1 MNPRTRHFLFVVA
14 ILLPF
19 ALAWGSDKGTMAP
32 VVRLERGWEYR
43 PASRGKDSEVVLT
56 PPDTGGSPDWRPAK
70 SLRLNEQKEGLGFW
84 FRIALPDV
92 PWDDSQVLLQTDA
105 PVFAAFLDDSLIYR
119 YGNPGAGA
127 ASRFPDLTWH
137 LLPLPPDFQKRRFY
151 LWIPD
156 LRPYDVFLESASLA
170 PRRAFPRLISENAK
184 APFRKDFLQNPL
196 SALVTTLGL
205 SAFLPEPLRPGPDFA
220 SQTTKAPFRRD
231 VLQIPLG
238 TLFAALGLSA
248 LLLSLFPWRS
258 RDPSLIYFGIF
269 SLLYGVRLLID
280 SYSARFLIPAP
291 AFFWPHLSAVISYL
305 VTIPF
310 TLFAEQFLGKGWK
323 NTIRWSIVAQIL
335 FATGAIAADTAL
347 KTPYSVGTY
356 ENLLAI
362 LVVLVILGNGVRR
375 GLPPTPELRVM
386 DAGFLIFAMFLT
398 HENLMSLGVFP
409 INLGLEALGLMCF
422 IGCLGYAS
430 ARRFFH
436 NERQLAALEQE
447 MQTASKILASILP
460 QEAPGFP
467 GVDIAMRYLPMAS
480 VGGDF
485 YDFVILDDQRIL
497 VIVADV
503 AGHGVPAALIASMV
517 KVAFASQTSRAND
530 PARVLTEMN
539 RALGSGP
546 ESHFVTAGCLLLDTG
561 KQEMIYAGA
570 GHPPL
575 LLWRRSQK
583 SILEFANNGLL
594 LGPFPEA
601 EYENASF
608 ELEPGDRLVMY
619 TDGITEA
626 TNSAG
631 DFFGEERLKES
642 LSANEGLTAGRFA
655 DAFLTNLSAWS
666 GRRTGAPPE
675 DDLTLLVMD
684 LTGQAA

>member
-1 MNPRTRHFLFVVA
+1 MLNRDRLFLF
-14 ILLPF
+14 LLVS
-19 ALAWGSDKGTMAP
+19 LAVSPCAVPAQTNPEVSGPAR
-32 VVRLERGWEYR
+32 VVRLAHGWEFC
-43 PASRGKDSEVVLT
+43 PANLLQTPDSAAERTWL
-56 PPDTGGSPDWRPAK
+56 PLK
-70 SLRLNEQKEGLGFW
+70 KLRLNEQKEGLGFW
-84 FRIALPDV
+84 FRIVLPDV
-92 PWDDSQVLLQTDA
+92 LWDDTQVLLQTDA
-105 PVFAAFLDDSLIYR
+105 AVFAAFLDDSLIYR
-119 YGNPGAGA
+119 FGDPGTGT

-137 LLPLPPDFQKRRFY
+137 LLPLPRYFQKRHLY
-151 LWIPD
+151 LWIPN
-156 LRPYDVFLESASLA
+156 LRPYDFFLESASLA

-184 APFRKDFLQNPL
+184 APFRMDFLQNPL
-196 SALVTTLGL
+196 SALVAALGF
-205 SAFLPEPLRPGPDFA
+205 SGFLPEPLRPGPNFA
-220 SQTTKAPFRRD
+220 SQTSKAPFRRD

-258 RDPSLIYFGIF
+258 RDPSLVYFGAF
-269 SLLYGVRLLID
+269 SMLYGVRLLID

-310 TLFAEQFLGKGWK
+310 TLFAEQFLGRGWK
-323 NTIRWSIVAQIL
+323 NTIRWSIVVQIL

-347 KTPYSVGTY
+347 KTPYSVGIY

-362 LVVLVILGNGVRR
+362 LVVLVILANGVRR

-386 DAGFLIFAMFLT
+386 DAGFLIFALFLT

-436 NERQLAALEQE
+436 NERQLAVLEQE
-447 MQTASKILASILP
+447 MQTARKILASILP

-485 YDFVILDDQRIL
+485 YDFVILDDRRIL
-497 VIVADV
+497 AIVADV

-517 KVAFASQTSRAND
+517 KVAFASQASRAND

-546 ESHFVTAGCLLLDTG
+546 ESHFVTAGCLFVDTG
-561 KQEMIYAGA
+561 KREMIYAGA

-583 SILEFANNGLL
+583 RILEFANNGLL

-608 ELEPGDRLVMY
+608 GLELGDRLVMY

-626 TNSAG
+626 TNPAG
-631 DFFGEERLKES
+631 DFFGEERLKEY
-642 LSANEGLTAGRFA
+642 LSANEDLAAGRFA